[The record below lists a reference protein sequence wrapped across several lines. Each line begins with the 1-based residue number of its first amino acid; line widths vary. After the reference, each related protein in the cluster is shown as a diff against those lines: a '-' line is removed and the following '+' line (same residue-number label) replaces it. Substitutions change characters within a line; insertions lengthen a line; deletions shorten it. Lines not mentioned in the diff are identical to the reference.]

1 MGTLNVLDVTK
12 KYSFIKALV
21 CVTSDKCYANNFST
35 RGFQET
41 DKLGGDDPY
50 SASKA
55 CAEILIN
62 SYYQSYFKNSK
73 TGVAS
78 ARAGNVIGGGDWSGN
93 RLIPDCVNSLVNKKE
108 IILRRPNFNR
118 PWQHVL
124 EPLNG
129 YLMLAQKLYKNP
141 KKFSGPWNFG
151 SKKNTTTSVHQVV
164 KKIVKYWG
172 SGKIKLKNQHRY
184 YEQENLQLNIVKS
197 QKQLNWQP
205 RLSIDESIKQTITWY
220 KNVEEKKISPEKI
233 TIKQITNF
241 INENKKNKD
250 N

>member
-1 MGTLNVLDVTK
+1 MLLNSRRLLEIT
-12 KYSFIKALV
+12 ALQ
-21 CVTSDKCYANNFST
+21 SNMSGMRT
-35 RGFQET
+35 R
-41 DKLGGDDPY
+41 
-50 SASKA
+50 
-55 CAEILIN
+55 
-62 SYYQSYFKNSK
+62 
-73 TGVAS
+73 
-78 ARAGNVIGGGDWSGN
+78 
-93 RLIPDCVNSLVNKKE
+93 
-108 IILRRPNFNR
+108 
-118 PWQHVL
+118 
-124 EPLNG
+124 
-129 YLMLAQKLYKNP
+129 
-141 KKFSGPWNFG
+141 
-151 SKKNTTTSVHQVV
+151 
-164 KKIVKYWG
+164 G